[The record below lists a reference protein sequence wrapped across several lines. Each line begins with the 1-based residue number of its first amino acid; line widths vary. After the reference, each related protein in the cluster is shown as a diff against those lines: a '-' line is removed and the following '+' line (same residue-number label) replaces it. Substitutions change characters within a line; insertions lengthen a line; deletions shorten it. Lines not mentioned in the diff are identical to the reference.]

1 MSEFTKRV
9 LFAICAAPLFVW
21 IIWVGGFLFI
31 AAMLVVGLL
40 IQRELIHLMDIQ
52 GFRPNAAVSYISLI
66 ILMAGVVFQEYLVA
80 SFVGVVLLQ
89 ISVDTLEK
97 NRRQMYRIMSTM
109 FCTVYP
115 ALGVLSFAGLR
126 EMGSMPQDGFGLLL
140 ILLFMIWANDSMAY
154 FIGKNFGRHLMAPQ
168 LSPKKT
174 WEGFAGGF
182 IGSGIGLWAATH
194 FVPVE
199 GYSFTEI
206 WPLIILISVVGP
218 IGDLTASKI
227 KRAAGVKDT
236 STLIPGHCGVLDR
249 FDSLLLSAPVLLLYL
264 RYLVF

>member
-9 LFAICAAPLFVW
+9 LFAICAAPLFVL

-31 AAMLVVGLL
+31 AVMLLVGLL
-40 IQRELIHLMDIQ
+40 IQRELIHLLDIQ
-52 GFRPNAAVSYISLI
+52 GFRPNATISYLSLV
-66 ILMAGVVFQEYLVA
+66 ILMGGVVFQEYLAA
-80 SFVGVVLLQ
+80 SFVGVALIQ

-115 ALGVLSFAGLR
+115 ALGVLSFVGIR
-126 EMGSMPQDGFGLLL
+126 ELGSMPQDGYGLLL

-154 FIGKNFGRHLMAPQ
+154 FVGKNFGRHLMAPH

-182 IGSGIGLWAATH
+182 IGSGLGLLAATY

-199 GYSFTEI
+199 GYSFAET
-206 WPLIILISVVGP
+206 WPLIFVISIVGP

-236 STLIPGHCGVLDR
+236 STLIPGHGGVLDR
-249 FDSLLLSAPVLLLYL
+249 FDSLLLSAPVMFLYL